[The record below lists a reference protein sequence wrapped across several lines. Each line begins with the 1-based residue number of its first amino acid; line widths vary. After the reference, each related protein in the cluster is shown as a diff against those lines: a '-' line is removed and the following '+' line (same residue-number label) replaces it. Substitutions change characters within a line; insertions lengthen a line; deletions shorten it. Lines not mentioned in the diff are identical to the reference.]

1 MIKVFLTHFTVII
14 SCSKCT
20 RTHFKYLLKHQLEL
34 FSAEN
39 NNEDVLKDTCVFV
52 GYASL
57 KFQPLEF
64 QTVEIP
70 TQSIPLIHFYQTIS
84 NAFSKL
90 IRNAEVLYT
99 ENDCL
104 KHVILKKII

>member
-1 MIKVFLTHFTVII
+1 MIKEFLTLSAVIS

-39 NNEDVLKDTCVFV
+39 NNEDVLKDICVFAI
-52 GYASL
+52 YADSKSQTQ
-57 KFQPLEF
+57 KFQTF
-64 QTVEIP
+64 EIP
-70 TQSIPLIHFYQTIS
+70 TQSIPLIHFYHTIS